1 VLIAIRFKDKVFGE
15 VAGTDRYVT
24 NVRLDSLSSI
34 CTCPVRWNCKH
45 GVALLLQFLSGNY
58 VDGNRI
64 MHHLENA
71 ERSELLKILKS
82 LIEDDPML
90 LLNIQQTRVEPSVK
104 LKASIQKQIKEM
116 LQSISL

>member
-1 VLIAIRFKDKVFGE
+1 
-15 VAGTDRYVT
+15 
-24 NVRLDSLSSI
+24 
-34 CTCPVRWNCKH
+34 
-45 GVALLLQFLSGNY
+45 
-58 VDGNRI
+58 

-104 LKASIQKQIKEM
+104 LKASIQKQIKEV
-116 LQSISL
+116 LQFIKSGYVDGNFVNTFTKS